1 MKTGRDL
8 MGNIESAETITER
21 EKPAIIDLE
30 ELSSPNELALEN
42 VRSKRRKR
50 RIGTSRDLMELIGE
64 RESTVD
70 FLPEGALQKWVLTSR
85 NVLELTDGS
94 LILGV
99 SMPNG
104 IDYLWK
110 SSNEGKTWG
119 TTMLCNFEGVDPNR
133 VNHPF
138 FDGGVFWQPTNRDL
152 LVLVSVNSDLFPVE
166 NHQTLVTDLNQSER
180 LVVFRSEDLGRNWRK
195 ERELGSD
202 YGGMYPGLIRLHGGR
217 LLMTF
222 TLMDFKQPLGLWAI
236 IGRERPFGF
245 DFDFQYDRLI
255 LSKETLEG
263 QKINAGFGSTQHI
276 GDNKFITSYSYQG
289 IDKKTHLE
297 IVKWILPVVSRR
309 STGF

>member
-1 MKTGRDL
+1 
-8 MGNIESAETITER
+8 
-21 EKPAIIDLE
+21 
-30 ELSSPNELALEN
+30 
-42 VRSKRRKR
+42 
-50 RIGTSRDLMELIGE
+50 MELIGE

-217 LLMTF
+217 LVMTF

-255 LSKETLEG
+255 LSRETLAG

-309 STGF
+309 STRF